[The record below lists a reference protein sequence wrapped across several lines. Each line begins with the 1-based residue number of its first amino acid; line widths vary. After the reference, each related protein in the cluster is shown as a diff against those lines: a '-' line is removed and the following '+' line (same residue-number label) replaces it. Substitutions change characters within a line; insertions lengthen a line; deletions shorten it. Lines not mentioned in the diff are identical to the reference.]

1 MIEKKAG
8 VYNPVGVHVGPTL
21 QVFKSLNP
29 DKPKSCQVFK
39 RAEKNEKLAAPPK
52 KLPILT
58 ILAMEKIN
66 DRNEKNIAPVEEN
79 DCVSLNG

>member
-52 KLPILT
+52 KT
-58 ILAMEKIN
+58 
-66 DRNEKNIAPVEEN
+66 DYTYHSCHGEN
-79 DCVSLNG
+79 KRSE